1 MTLIEDIA
9 RFASGVRY
17 ADMPPDDVAAIKRL
31 VLDTIGCGLGAVGCQ
46 PATMLLPLMRA
57 PSGPDDTATLMGSG
71 QAVSLDSAILY
82 NGTLVRYLDFMDVYW
97 AKDICHPAENI
108 PVALACAQAA
118 GSSGAQLI
126 EAIAVAYEVQVRLAD
141 AFSLEG
147 MGMHHVSAAGF
158 VAPLVMGKLW
168 GLNEQQM
175 AHACA
180 LGGFRHLTHDAL
192 VRGGLS
198 MAKAIGYAVAASEC
212 VMSTRLAAQGF
223 TGPLH
228 VLDRM
233 NVRGLDLTPGT
244 GSASRVS
251 LKQFPVQYTLQSP
264 IEAALD
270 LRRQIDLTQIEEL
283 RVEVLADVCK
293 RTADPAKFS
302 PANRETADHSMPCC
316 VAMALLD
323 GKLET
328 AQFHEDRW
336 KDADVRALMQKIS
349 VEPSAE
355 LEQRWPDGRP
365 ARLIVKLKDGS
376 SKSVLIEAPLG
387 DASRPMTG
395 DDLER
400 KFMGLAV
407 PVLGTAQSRQV
418 VQHIAALEQMAVM
431 PDLIRHP

>member
-1 MTLIEDIA
+1 M
-9 RFASGVRY
+9 
-17 ADMPPDDVAAIKRL
+17 
-31 VLDTIGCGLGAVGCQ
+31 
-46 PATMLLPLMRA
+46 
-57 PSGPDDTATLMGSG
+57 
-71 QAVSLDSAILY
+71 
-82 NGTLVRYLDFMDVYW
+82 
-97 AKDICHPAENI
+97 
-108 PVALACAQAA
+108 
-118 GSSGAQLI
+118 
-126 EAIAVAYEVQVRLAD
+126 
-141 AFSLEG
+141 
-147 MGMHHVSAAGF
+147 
-158 VAPLVMGKLW
+158 
-168 GLNEQQM
+168 
-175 AHACA
+175 
-180 LGGFRHLTHDAL
+180 
-192 VRGGLS
+192 
-198 MAKAIGYAVAASEC
+198 
-212 VMSTRLAAQGF
+212 
-223 TGPLH
+223 
-228 VLDRM
+228 
-233 NVRGLDLTPGT
+233 
-244 GSASRVS
+244 
-251 LKQFPVQYTLQSP
+251 
-264 IEAALD
+264 
-270 LRRQIDLTQIEEL
+270 RRQIDLTQIEEL

-336 KDADVRALMQKIS
+336 KDADVRALMQKIR

-400 KFMGLAV
+400 KFMALAV